1 MHMHPTLTLTVY
13 AIIAIVLI
21 GVFVYMFLYTR
32 GLRSKQSVLDQKGR
46 LPVTREEGIAIAT
59 EEKEKAGRTGTIT

>member
-13 AIIAIVLI
+13 ALIALVLI

-32 GLRSKQSVLDQKGR
+32 GLRPKRDTLNQKGR
-46 LPVTREEGIAIAT
+46 LPVTREEGIAVST
-59 EEKEKAGRTGTIT
+59 LKKEHTGRTGTIT

>member
-1 MHMHPTLTLTVY
+1 MHPTLTLTVY